1 MNIHL
6 YTINNCEKCLIM
18 KDYLKL
24 IGIPYEEIKFL
35 DINSLSNT
43 LKDKLYVINAPVL
56 SINDT
61 YYDEPCLFEGDIIRY
76 DLTELLDKYMGN

>member
-1 MNIHL
+1 MNVRL
-6 YTINNCEKCLIM
+6 YIINNCEKCLIM

-43 LKDKLYVINAPVL
+43 LKDKLYVVNAPVL
-56 SINDT
+56 SINET

-76 DLTELLDKYMGN
+76 DLAELLDKYMGD

>member
-1 MNIHL
+1 MNINL

-24 IGIPYEEIKFL
+24 IGIPYSEIKFKDL
-35 DINSLSNT
+35 YSLSDI
-43 LKDKLYVINAPVL
+43 LKDKIYVVNAPVL
-56 SINDT
+56 SINET

-76 DLTELLDKYMGN
+76 DLAELLDKYMGD

>member
-1 MNIHL
+1 
-6 YTINNCEKCLIM
+6 M

-35 DINSLSNT
+35 DINSLSIT

-56 SINDT
+56 SINET

-76 DLTELLDKYMGN
+76 DLAELLDKYMGD

>member
-1 MNIHL
+1 MNINL

-24 IGIPYEEIKFL
+24 IGIPYSEIKFKDL
-35 DINSLSNT
+35 HSLSDI
-43 LKDKLYVINAPVL
+43 LKDKIYVVNAPVL
-56 SINDT
+56 SINET

-76 DLTELLDKYMGN
+76 DLAELLDKYMGD